1 MPFTLSIEV
10 DGQHELDV
18 ALGRAADTISNCE
31 KYWPR
36 VADVFYEIEKEHF
49 ASEGSRGG
57 TPWAKLSPAYAEWK
71 ERYLARETFDARNQI
86 LQLTGALKRSLT
98 SRDPMTGAQAFGGFT
113 LSARGGGAIYIAE
126 PFSLTLGSSLP
137 YAAAHQRGNPATN
150 LPARQPIHL
159 RAEDAR
165 RMRKAFTEPI
175 AQEVKRAGWPLDA
188 DLNLSGFYGEFASAG
203 ADDFSGLEWVDD
215 L

>member
-1 MPFTLSIEV
+1 MPFTLRIEV
-10 DGQHELDV
+10 DGQHELDL
-18 ALGRAADTISNCE
+18 AFKRAADTLDDCS

-36 VADVFYEIEKEHF
+36 VADVFYDIEKEQF

-98 SRDPMTGAQAFGGFT
+98 SRDPMTGPQAFGNYTIAG
-113 LSARGGGAIYIAE
+113 RGGGGIYIPE
-126 PFSLTLGSSLP
+126 PHSLTLGSSLP
-137 YAAAHQRGNPATN
+137 YALAHQRRTSNM
-150 LPARQPIHL
+150 PARQPINL

-165 RMRKAFTEPI
+165 RMRKAFRDPI
-175 AQEVKRAGWPLDA
+175 AQEVKRAGWPVDEMG
-188 DLNLSGFYGEFASAG
+188 LSDFYGQFATAG